1 MAAGRHNCCSV
12 AVMRAA
18 AADNEMGVC
27 HQYLLTA
34 ARMQILV
41 IEFGPVRRKL
51 SRNSLEILILR
62 DHI

>member
-27 HQYLLTA
+27 HQYL
-34 ARMQILV
+34 QILV

-51 SRNSLEILILR
+51 FRNSLEILILR